1 MLRQTPSTSR
11 PTSNSTVRL
20 PANKK
25 GPVIQL
31 AQRSPNPSRASSSP
45 SALTY
50 STSSSS
56 TTNTEPDIEVDLSAT
71 SIKLDMKIEPV
82 VLPSSVKRR
91 ERRT

>member
-1 MLRQTPSTSR
+1 MLRQDPSTSR
-11 PTSNSTVRL
+11 PTSNSTVRP

-71 SIKLDMKIEPV
+71 SIKLDTKIEPV